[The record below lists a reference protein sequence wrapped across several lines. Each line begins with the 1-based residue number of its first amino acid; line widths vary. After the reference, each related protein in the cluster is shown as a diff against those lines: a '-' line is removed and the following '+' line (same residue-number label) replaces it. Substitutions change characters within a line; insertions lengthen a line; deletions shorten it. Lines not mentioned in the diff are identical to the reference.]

1 MGNDTNIAEMLS
13 GMLSNNENVP
23 DNVKEMLNSFISS
36 SNTENSP
43 NISNPPNDT
52 NNDSSNTTTNSN
64 NDNSNPFNNIDFDMI
79 LKAKRIAQTMSNN
92 NDPRK
97 NLLLSLKP
105 YLKEDKKDKIDQ
117 YIQFLSLSK
126 VIEEFGPDLFGSGKH
141 DK

>member
-1 MGNDTNIAEMLS
+1 MGNDGNIMEQLSNMLS
-13 GMLSNNENVP
+13 SNENVP
-23 DNVKEMLNSFISS
+23 DNIKEMLSGMINSS
-36 SNTENSP
+36 TP
-43 NISNPPNDT
+43 N
-52 NNDSSNTTTNSN
+52 NSN
-64 NDNSNPFNNIDFDMI
+64 QENILNNEQENINDNSNPFSNIDFDMI